1 MKRLPFILGIAT
13 GLIVLIL
20 IGPIA
25 AAVVLLRS
33 SSDAVGPG
41 LAVQI
46 FIAVLVLA
54 LCAVAGG
61 AVWALTRLVQRLLRR
76 RR

>member
-1 MKRLPFILGIAT
+1 LKRLPVILGVTA
-13 GLIVLIL
+13 GVIVLIL
-20 IGPIA
+20 LGPIA

-54 LCAVAGG
+54 FSTIIGG
-61 AVWALTRLVQRLLRR
+61 AVWALTRLVQGLLRR